1 MPVNRQ
7 SVWMVEAKRER
18 WSGGSLWTKRA
29 GIVYFTEEQ
38 ANRVAADKCN
48 KCNFYARLM
57 DLGTPQV
64 VEYSLIRR

>member
-18 WSGGSLWTKRA
+18 WAGSGLWSTKA
-29 GIVYFTEEQ
+29 GNVYFTEAQ
-38 ANRVAADKCN
+38 ATAVANDKTN
-48 KCNFYARLM
+48 KCNFYARMM
-57 DLGTPQV
+57 DLGTPHV